1 MKSHHVLSDGEW
13 ARIEP
18 LLPSSAG
25 RRGHP
30 FRDHRQVVEGIV
42 YRLRVGMPWREL
54 PAEFGPWQTV
64 WKRHRRFCA
73 DGTLSQI
80 LGCLQREADLVA
92 ELAQL
97 ASCPEAQQGPKPT
110 ECYRSADPAATQ
122 ADRAHAARKLST
134 GAR

>member
-1 MKSHHVLSDGEW
+1 MRSHPVLSDSEW

-30 FRDHRQVVEGIV
+30 FRDHRQVVEGII
-42 YRLRVGMPWREL
+42 YRLRVGVPWREL
-54 PAEFGPWQTV
+54 PTEFGPWQTV
-64 WKRHRRFCA
+64 WKRHRRFHT
-73 DGTLSQI
+73 DGTLALI
-80 LGCLQREADLVA
+80 LARLQAETERVA
-92 ELAQL
+92 AAARL

-110 ECYRSADPAATQ
+110 ESYRPADPAAPQ
-122 ADRAHAARKLST
+122 ADRAPAARKLST

>member
-1 MKSHHVLSDGEW
+1 MLSDGEW

-42 YRLRVGMPWREL
+42 YRLRVEMPWREL

-64 WKRHRRFCA
+64 WKRHRRLCA

-80 LGCLQREADLVA
+80 LARLQAETERVA
-92 ELAQL
+92 AAARP
-97 ASCPEAQQGPKPT
+97 ASCPE
-110 ECYRSADPAATQ
+110 DPAA
-122 ADRAHAARKLST
+122 ASVDPSRAVRSSHRALTAR
-134 GAR
+134 R